1 VTPDPTGPAAPF
13 LPESPPS
20 SAPRGPSQR
29 RWLVVSIIGVA
40 LLGGVGALAWPGVA
54 RMWKEKVQ
62 KDWFAR
68 AQSNESQGIKAE
80 AARDYKRAEEAGLS
94 TPEFYTRWAVFEM
107 NTLRGFAAEAHFIR
121 ALELDSHYGPA
132 RVNLAELYRRR
143 GWDAQAAQ
151 QYALAA
157 GLLPDSTARLYAIAG
172 GLYEKLGNHQRAVD
186 MYDSALSARP
196 GYLPA
201 LEGLLRLG
209 EPMPVRT
216 RR

>member
-1 VTPDPTGPAAPF
+1 MSPDPPVPPIPAPTPPHPPAP
-13 LPESPPS
+13 LH
-20 SAPRGPSQR
+20 PSQR
-29 RWLVVSIIGVA
+29 RWLVVSLIMVA
-40 LLGGVGALAWPGVA
+40 LLGAVGALAWPGVA
-54 RMWKEKVQ
+54 RMWKQKVQ

-68 AQSNESQGIKAE
+68 ARSSESQGINVE

-94 TPEFYTRWAVFEM
+94 TPEFYTQWAVFEM
-107 NTLRGFAAEAHFIR
+107 NTLHGFAAEAHFNR
-121 ALELDSHYGPA
+121 ALSLDPKYGPA

-157 GLLPDSTARLYAIAG
+157 TLLPDSTAPLYATAG
-172 GLYEKLGNHQRAVD
+172 ALYEKLGKHQRAVE

>member
-1 VTPDPTGPAAPF
+1 VTTDPPDPPTPSPRHP
-13 LPESPPS
+13 PEPLH
-20 SAPRGPSQR
+20 PSQR
-29 RWLVVSIIGVA
+29 RWLVVSLVGVV
-40 LLGGVGALAWPGVA
+40 LLGAVGALAWPGVA

-68 AQSNESQGIKAE
+68 ARSNESQGINVE

-94 TPEFYTRWAVFEM
+94 TPEFYTRWAIFEM
-107 NTLRGFAAEAHFIR
+107 NTLHGFAAEAHFNR
-121 ALELDSHYGPA
+121 ALTLDPNYGPA

-151 QYALAA
+151 QYVLAA
-157 GLLPDSTARLYAIAG
+157 ALLPDSTAPLYSIAG
-172 GLYEKLGNHQRAVD
+172 GLYEKMGNHQRAVD

-209 EPMPVRT
+209 EPMPARS